1 MRRRMKSDHG
11 AAIVEFALVVPIL
24 IMLVFGIAEF
34 GRAWFTQSNLAAAAR
49 EGARAT
55 ALAKFSVS
63 GAAGE
68 NAAKT
73 VLIDTK
79 TSGTVQP
86 IGNCPDPSTI
96 PSGGT
101 PPNVTVTI
109 THTWKSATGLFNFPV
124 TLTGKGVMRCNG

>member
-49 EGARAT
+49 EGARAAALGGDGEAAAEKVLAATHT
-55 ALAKFSVS
+55 A
-63 GAAGE
+63 
-68 NAAKT
+68 
-73 VLIDTK
+73 
-79 TSGTVQP
+79 GTVQQS
-86 IGNCPDPSTI
+86 IASCPPVSTV
-96 PSGGT
+96 PVGGT
-101 PPNVTVTI
+101 PSNVTVTV
-109 THTWKSATGLFNFPV
+109 THTWKSATGLFNFPI